1 MSDTAEKTER
11 GNRKTR
17 QGVVLSNAMSKTLVV
32 RVDRRM
38 THPLYG
44 KVVNRHKKYYAH
56 DENNEA
62 KVGDVVAITETRPYS
77 KLKRWRF
84 TAIVQA
90 AAKTE

>member
-11 GNRKTR
+11 GHRKTR
-17 QGVVLSNAMSKTLVV
+17 QGVVLSNQMAKTIVV
-32 RVDRRM
+32 QVTRRM

-44 KVVNRHKKYYAH
+44 KVMNRHKKYYAH

-77 KLKRWRF
+77 KLKRWRL